1 MIMPSLKLEDTAM
14 TIKLTEINPGECYRI
29 LENER
34 FGHLACS
41 KDGQPYVAAI
51 YFAFSSGVAYSF
63 TMPGKKLDWMRG
75 NDKVCLHVEQR
86 SSAGGWT
93 SVVVEGRFEEFP
105 DSDARR
111 SERLHAWSLL
121 QKHSD
126 WWEIGSMK
134 PHEVPMPDGSPHVFY
149 GIAVTAVSGRSA
161 IRTE

>member
-1 MIMPSLKLEDTAM
+1 M

-34 FGHLACS
+34 FGHLACC

-105 DSDARR
+105 DSD
-111 SERLHAWSLL
+111 
-121 QKHSD
+121 
-126 WWEIGSMK
+126 
-134 PHEVPMPDGSPHVFY
+134 
-149 GIAVTAVSGRSA
+149 
-161 IRTE
+161 

>member
-1 MIMPSLKLEDTAM
+1 M

-34 FGHLACS
+34 FGHLACC

-111 SERLHAWSLL
+111 SERLHA
-121 QKHSD
+121 
-126 WWEIGSMK
+126 
-134 PHEVPMPDGSPHVFY
+134 
-149 GIAVTAVSGRSA
+149 
-161 IRTE
+161 